1 MTTKYLIIR
10 KFRHYFDC
18 MCIKFIHSFL
28 KYYKALGLGF
38 LLSMISL
45 ATAGQEIINK
55 ETIYEKGEERLLD
68 NALIQMEATAAVNDM
83 YNFKFERATLQ
94 FNWFKEKYPEH
105 PLPYFLLGLNEW
117 WKMMPN
123 SDIETY
129 DDVFLNY
136 MDLSIDKAQQLYK
149 KDPEN
154 AEAAFF
160 LAAAYAF
167 KSRLHAER
175 KHWTKA
181 TFNGKSSLKYLRKGK
196 ATEELSPELLLGD
209 ALYNYYSIW
218 IPENY
223 PMLKPI
229 MLLFRKGDQA
239 LGLEQLK
246 EVAQNAFYTRTEAQ
260 YFLMRIYRSDE
271 KKPNE
276 AFPIAEYLHQTF
288 PDNAYF
294 HRYYASILYVLGRIQ
309 QLENTSK
316 EILDRIAARKIG
328 YEAISGR
335 YAAYYLAY
343 VYKIRYNNPEKA
355 HTYYQQTIKFT
366 EETEHF
372 ESGYYHAALQQVAEY
387 AHQKK
392 DYKTAKEHYTLLKK
406 YTKKK
411 DKRHKEAAAYL
422 KKYRKY

>member
-1 MTTKYLIIR
+1 
-10 KFRHYFDC
+10 
-18 MCIKFIHSFL
+18 MCTNLVYSFL
-28 KYYKALGLGF
+28 KYYKVLGLAYF
-38 LLSMISL
+38 LAMISL
-45 ATAGQEIINK
+45 TTKGQEIINK
-55 ETIYEKGEERLLD
+55 ETIYEKGEEKLLD

-83 YNFKFERATLQ
+83 YNFKFERAKLQ

-129 DDVFLNY
+129 DEAFLNY
-136 MDLSIDKAQQLYK
+136 MDISIEKAQNLYK
-149 KDPEN
+149 KDAEN

-196 ATEELSPELLLGD
+196 ATQELSPELLLGD

-229 MLLFRKGDQA
+229 MLLFRKGDQT
-239 LGLEQLK
+239 LGLAQLK

-271 KKPNE
+271 KKPRE

-294 HRYYASILYVLGRIQ
+294 HRYYASILYVLGKVQ
-309 QLENTSK
+309 QLEATSK
-316 EILDRIAARKIG
+316 EILDRIASKKIG

-343 VYKIRYNNPEKA
+343 VYRIRYNKPEKA
-355 HTYYQQTIKFT
+355 NTYYQQTIKFA
-366 EETEHF
+366 EETKHF
-372 ESGYYHAALQQVAEY
+372 DSDYYHAALQQVAEY
-387 AHQKK
+387 AHSKK
-392 DYKTAKEHYTLLKK
+392 EYKTAKEHYTMLKK
-406 YTKKK
+406 HTKKK

-422 KKYRKY
+422 KKYKRY

>member
-1 MTTKYLIIR
+1 MNLL
-10 KFRHYFDC
+10 HL
-18 MCIKFIHSFL
+18 FL
-28 KYYKALGLGF
+28 KYYKALVLSVF
-38 LLSMISL
+38 LCFVLL
-45 ATAGQEIINK
+45 TTQGQEIINK
-55 ETIYEKGEERLLD
+55 EAIYEKGEERLLD

-94 FNWFKEKYPEH
+94 FNWFREKYPEH

-129 DDVFLNY
+129 DQVFLNY
-136 MDLSIDKAQQLYK
+136 MDLSIDKAQNLYK

-167 KSRLHAER
+167 KSRLHSER

-196 ATEELSPELLLGD
+196 ETKELSPELLLGD

-239 LGLEQLK
+239 LGLQQLK

-271 KKPNE
+271 NRPDE
-276 AFPIAEYLHQTF
+276 ALPIAEYLHQTF

-294 HRYYASILYVLGRIQ
+294 HRYYASILYTLGRIQ
-309 QLENTSK
+309 QLESTSK
-316 EILDRIAARKIG
+316 EILDRIAANKTG

-343 VYKIRYNNPEKA
+343 IYKIRYNDPEKA
-355 HTYYQQTIKFT
+355 QNYYQKTIKFS
-366 EETEHF
+366 EETKHF
-372 ESGYYHAALQQVAEY
+372 DSGYYHSALQQAAEY
-387 AHQKK
+387 AHSKK
-392 DYKTAKEHYTLLKK
+392 DYKEAKKYYTLLKSH
-406 YTKKK
+406 TKNK
-411 DKRHKEAAAYL
+411 DKKHKEAVAYL
-422 KKYRKY
+422 KKYKRY